1 MAEKMKE
8 INNSGDLHRALA
20 ELKSNYLA
28 LNVLNAEENLAFT
41 LETATLI
48 HERQEELYQ
57 MIFNACGFKLNW

>member
-8 INNSGDLHRALA
+8 INNGGDLHRALA

-28 LNVLNAEENLAFT
+28 LKVLNAEESLAFT
-41 LETATLI
+41 LETSTLI

-57 MIFNACGFKLNW
+57 MIFNACGFKLDW